1 MPASGVAAVP
11 DVADPQP
18 APATSRP
25 VRGLVGS
32 RTRAVAARL
41 LASLLLHALLVA
53 LATLMVLPLVW
64 TASTSLKSPGD
75 AYAFPPEWFPAW
87 PFYWENY
94 TKGFGQLPFGVF
106 YRNTAFLT
114 VAASVGATFSSA
126 LVGYAFARYRA
137 PGSNVVFTV
146 LLATM
151 MIPFQVTMIPQFIL
165 FKNLGW
171 TNTFLPLIVPYWLG
185 GGAFYIFLL
194 RQFLRTIPTDFD
206 NAARIDGAN
215 DLRIFWHIVLPLSK
229 PALATVA
236 IFNFVHHW
244 NDFLGPLIYLT
255 SDSLYTVSLGLR
267 YMQASGQSGISDVTT
282 LMAMSLVATMPTI
295 VLFFFAQ
302 KQFIQGIV
310 TTGLKG

>member
-1 MPASGVAAVP
+1 MPASGVTAAP
-11 DVADPQP
+11 DVADPP
-18 APATSRP
+18 AEATARAG
-25 VRGLVGS
+25 RGLVGS
-32 RTRAVAARL
+32 RPRTTAARVL
-41 LASLLLHALLVA
+41 QPLLLHAVLIA

-75 AYAFPPEWFPAW
+75 AYAFPPEWLPSW

-94 TKGFGQLPFGVF
+94 TRGFSQLPFGVF
-106 YRNTAFLT
+106 YRNTVFLT
-114 VAASVGATFSSA
+114 VAATVGATVSSA

-137 PGSNVVFTV
+137 PGSNVVFTI

-171 TNTFLPLIVPYWLG
+171 VNTFLPLIVPYWLG

-215 DLRIFWHIVLPLSK
+215 DLQIFRHVVLPLAK

-255 SDSLYTVSLGLR
+255 DDALYTVSLGLR

-282 LMAMSLVATMPTI
+282 LMAMSLVATLPTI

>member
-1 MPASGVAAVP
+1 MPASGVTTAP
-11 DVADPQP
+11 GVADPP
-18 APATSRP
+18 AAEVTAFPALAVVGWRPRTTPSR
-25 VRGLVGS
+25 VLR
-32 RTRAVAARL
+32 
-41 LASLLLHALLVA
+41 SLLLHAVLIA

-75 AYAFPPEWFPAW
+75 AYAFPPEWLPSW

-94 TKGFGQLPFGVF
+94 TKGFSQLPFGVF

-114 VAASVGATFSSA
+114 VAATVGATVSSA

-137 PGSNVVFTV
+137 PGSNVVFTI

-171 TNTFLPLIVPYWLG
+171 VNTFLPLIVPYWLG

-206 NAARIDGAN
+206 SAVFSYNPAARVW
-215 DLRIFWHIVLPLSK
+215 FEWQPQHPLSVLVRLK
-229 PALATVA
+229 KVAADETIAFLHTGGVPAL
-236 IFNFVHHW
+236 
-244 NDFLGPLIYLT
+244 
-255 SDSLYTVSLGLR
+255 
-267 YMQASGQSGISDVTT
+267 
-282 LMAMSLVATMPTI
+282 
-295 VLFFFAQ
+295 FAHAEAFQ
-302 KQFIQGIV
+302 
-310 TTGLKG
+310 